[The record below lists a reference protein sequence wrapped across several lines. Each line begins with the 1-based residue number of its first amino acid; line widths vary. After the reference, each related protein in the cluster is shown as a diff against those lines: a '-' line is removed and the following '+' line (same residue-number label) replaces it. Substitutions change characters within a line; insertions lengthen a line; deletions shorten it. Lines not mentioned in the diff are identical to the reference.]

1 MSAPDQVTDLY
12 RELAR
17 HRVEEAIDRLGRAPL
32 DRLVAQ
38 AAEVLEEAA
47 GALACMTALYAT
59 PGGLVDERWQ
69 QQINDLIAAAA
80 SLEQLADFSR
90 HCHHRHQPRPAKET
104 DHAQPQPPHPF
115 AYRDAAGA
123 RHRVLVR
130 QSAAGAWQVLD
141 ITVVETLAATARAAT
156 QPRRSP
162 ATTPNNTTTRPP
174 APAAAAA
181 AEQRAA
187 A

>member
-1 MSAPDQVTDLY
+1 MSTPGQVPDLY

-32 DRLVAQ
+32 ERMVAQ
-38 AAEVLEEAA
+38 AAEVIEEAA

-90 HCHHRHQPRPAKET
+90 HTATGTNHN
-104 DHAQPQPPHPF
+104 
-115 AYRDAAGA
+115 
-123 RHRVLVR
+123 R
-130 QSAAGAWQVLD
+130 QG
-141 ITVVETLAATARAAT
+141 E
-156 QPRRSP
+156 
-162 ATTPNNTTTRPP
+162 
-174 APAAAAA
+174 
-181 AEQRAA
+181 
-187 A
+187 

>member
-1 MSAPDQVTDLY
+1 VSAPDQVTDLY

-17 HRVEEAIDRLGRAPL
+17 HRVEDAIDRLGRAPL

-59 PGGLVDERWQ
+59 PGGTVDQRWQ

-90 HCHHRHQPRPAKET
+90 HCTT
-104 DHAQPQPPHPF
+104 DTNH
-115 AYRDAAGA
+115 D
-123 RHRVLVR
+123 
-130 QSAAGAWQVLD
+130 
-141 ITVVETLAATARAAT
+141 
-156 QPRRSP
+156 
-162 ATTPNNTTTRPP
+162 
-174 APAAAAA
+174 
-181 AEQRAA
+181 QRGEK
-187 A
+187 

>member
-1 MSAPDQVTDLY
+1 MFTREELLRGIWGHATFGHTRTLDSHAFRLRRKLAAAEPGRELVINVWGVGYRLCNSEVQTVSAPDQVTDLY

-17 HRVEEAIDRLGRAPL
+17 HRVEETIDRLGRAPL

-59 PGGLVDERWQ
+59 PGGTVDQRWQ

-90 HCHHRHQPRPAKET
+90 HCTT
-104 DHAQPQPPHPF
+104 DTNH
-115 AYRDAAGA
+115 D
-123 RHRVLVR
+123 
-130 QSAAGAWQVLD
+130 
-141 ITVVETLAATARAAT
+141 
-156 QPRRSP
+156 
-162 ATTPNNTTTRPP
+162 
-174 APAAAAA
+174 
-181 AEQRAA
+181 QRGDN
-187 A
+187 